1 MSAVIDEG
9 LNGGSI
15 GLTVKIS
22 FNASKAIEDLKATLT
37 SIKDF
42 KINLDL
48 SSITAATEEIKKL
61 NEMKLN
67 IEGQEASL
75 KYFTSV
81 TQQLEKQVE
90 MSERMRQNM
99 EAAGAKGLL
108 KQHAADQK
116 ELYNASLKAM
126 EDIVKYEAQRASLT
140 GKEKTKMTA
149 MIKSRREDLETL
161 SKMITMEQ
169 YSVLFADKRKKME
182 NDVTAERLK
191 QQQAVKTNNEQ
202 KNVDRLKEAEKTYK
216 RIVEL
221 RLKIYELGKN
231 SAEAEPFKK
240 ELKGLNDIIRGYKS
254 AKATKKE
261 LKKMTDEMDTA
272 YQQGVVEIDQKRQK
286 ELEAQAS
293 KQQASE
299 DKLRLEEVTRLLKRR
314 QELELQLYKGNLTK
328 NQTVKYTKEIES
340 LNQTIAKL
348 KEYESTKDKIKIME
362 SSTNDD
368 TSKKKATIDETVQK
382 QEYDKTAKHLDSIG
396 KQIKDLNK
404 QFYAADGYAAKANV
418 AERLIQLEQELDKY
432 REIVTFKEKI
442 AQLDNEIATSKAVD
456 MSKAM
461 DKQESKSTQSQDQIN
476 KAWSGEYYTQLKQ
489 SMNEA
494 LSIEKQLRQE
504 LFKTHGI
511 KADNIQLDQ
520 QYVASLKEQGG
531 LIGQLASNLQTAQK
545 NMVKYKELTDSS
557 EYNNVVKD
565 HSVQE
570 KQAKIS
576 RDSAVNQ
583 EKVLQAQI
591 EEAKTIQELIPAE
604 QRLLQLQLERLKNNK
619 YLTDEQRTQLNAVEE
634 QILALNGNSKKEVS
648 QNARSIRD
656 NMRYEQSVA
665 ALNKENLALEDQK
678 RLEQELVQ
686 SIQQKTRHAI
696 EDLETGKLAKNVDK
710 ERLET
715 IRQMAESAKGLNLAE
730 LKTLSQNINSQL
742 KDVKHQATISSRSDA
757 ESKGAKEL
765 ERFIQSQ
772 KESLTKQTESLKK
785 EELKGYVLEAN
796 TKQIQAQI
804 NALSGANKEEV
815 KANSEAIKKSIVLE
829 QITAQHQK
837 ELDLTTA
844 QAQAEIAAFYTEQ
857 EQANVKAQNQAQ
869 LMKNKIGE
877 LTVGKQ
883 LTEEQSRQI
892 KKLKEYQRLME
903 SGVISNAHYNQIKD
917 SFNVDYQTYKSEG
930 RQASQTQAQQEE
942 LALAQKLVETNK
954 QKLQNRIEYIEV
966 SKNGAYVDKE
976 ELQRAKQMVST
987 LNGLSRTEVAQNT
1000 REIDNLL
1007 NNISSQARNRM
1018 LRETGTLMQS
1028 LGQSLRMFTHYFS
1041 SYTLVTRFFHEF
1053 REGLNV
1059 LREVDETM
1067 TTLRITLTNFS
1078 EKELETLM
1086 KSTKEL
1092 AIELKTSFEDVM
1104 NVVKTVANETESM
1117 TTIMAKARPALI
1129 LSNLTGLGTDQTV
1142 EMIQGVTRQ
1151 YSSQFEEMGLTAE
1164 EQGMK
1169 VADTMVSIS
1178 RALGMDFATGIKG
1191 MAEGIE
1197 IMGALSNELG
1207 MSVEETMALMAA
1219 TSEQTRLTFS
1229 EIANAFKTTMARTIR
1244 ISGTDE
1250 EITPEELAKTE
1261 KALNGVNV
1269 QVRNMETG
1277 ELRSFIDIM
1286 NDLAEIWDTLNDS
1299 QRGAIGD
1306 AMGGARQIST
1316 IMASIN
1322 VTDRRKELTA
1332 IAEESAGAAEVAQET
1347 WSKGLE
1353 AKLKALEDAKAVFW
1367 QSFISSESYH
1377 QFLEMLT
1384 SLVNG
1389 ATKLVEKF
1397 GSIEV
1402 AGTAVSAMLL
1412 IFNKNL
1418 RNNVLNSLNDLVP
1431 GLGRVSAKM
1440 INFSKD
1446 ARASITMYKGLN
1458 TEIVATIASKRA
1470 MGLATTKE
1478 TGQLVANTLQIGLN
1492 TAALV
1497 ANKVAV
1503 IALKGALSMGLSMAI
1518 GAVVSH
1524 LTKMVGKLID
1534 SRKAAKELAEQTK
1547 ESYDEIKSGLESH
1560 AEGKGLIERYEK
1572 LVEAIENYKKALKNS
1587 ELVAEEVEI
1596 TSNKL
1601 KEAQSELVSIQEQL
1615 IELYPEASSK
1625 IDEQG
1630 KLIFG
1635 QIQDYKDLTE
1645 AEREYYNEK
1654 MRLLAMEATVNRSN
1668 VEAQIEDN
1676 NKKKE
1681 KLQWEYEQHIN
1692 SQNQYEYGSQYH
1704 KQFGEMATQKAKKM
1718 QELAKE
1724 NFELEQQLAQYDT
1737 VLTWANNTQNELIQS
1752 TNNLTEEEKK
1762 LADATDEVSKAQED
1776 AIKSAE
1782 ELAIKNKEAA
1792 GSYVDSIKDIQ
1803 TIEELLEK
1811 INNGEFYLSDAET
1824 ALGLM
1829 DGFDGDI
1836 SNINDVYDN
1845 LQNRLSELVTTQGEL
1860 YAEMMEQD
1868 KEFWNSKYKNSDD
1881 WVKYVQ
1887 SSEKDILSIVS
1898 ESLGEQAG
1906 GFMSFINKMGG
1917 FRDVDLSNTKNL
1929 AEAKGKVESH
1939 LVSELKRLWQEYYKA
1954 QSAII
1959 HENVRQ
1965 DIIKN
1970 NPNASIGKA
1979 AAMVEEALKEL
1990 NAQDAVIQE
1999 LLNNINTTIK
2009 PVYNGGSNQSYL
2021 GKKPSSSSS
2030 SSSSSSEVDDLD
2042 LDINRYHDL
2051 ERAIT
2056 RVNNALEANKI
2067 AQENAKP
2074 TKKIQLMKEEIKLYG
2089 QLRDA
2094 QKALYAEQKKEASE
2108 LKKKLSKNGFTFNAD
2123 GTLKNYQSRLEALEK
2138 QANKLS
2144 GDAKKKKIEEVKG
2157 LKEIADAYEQLINET
2172 MPNTQKE
2179 YQELSNTI
2187 KQAQREQLEYVA
2199 DLQSQLT
2206 DAITEELQKRHD
2218 AVRKA
2223 LEKERDLYDKQ
2234 YEEDQWEDSY
2244 NEEQR
2249 KLAEI
2254 QAQIDALSRDFS
2266 EAGRLKLEQ
2275 LMEEYKEQQ
2284 KVIDDMLNDKNHQD
2298 GLDRFDEALEEL
2310 DQKLEDALTPES
2322 LAQMVAQALE
2332 KGFISLNG
2340 EVIKTENLLTQM
2352 LENSGDLFKAT
2363 GQLLKT
2369 ELIDGLKV
2377 AQGLLK
2383 DVNSLTAS
2391 ITGNNSRA
2399 VSLPQTS
2406 GLAPLSRAVAVD
2418 TSTMVASVPNVT
2430 VSFGQLLNVEGNLD
2444 TSLMLELDTKLRQAM
2459 NEVTH
2464 SISQALSYR

>member
-48 SSITAATEEIKKL
+48 SSVLAATEEIKKL
-61 NEMKLN
+61 NEMKIN
-67 IEGQEASL
+67 IEGQQESL

-81 TQQLEKQVE
+81 TQQLEKQVQA
-90 MSERMRQNM
+90 SEQIRKNM
-99 EAAGAKGLL
+99 QAAGEKNLT
-108 KQHAADQK
+108 KQYAADQK

-191 QQQAVKTNNEQ
+191 QQQATKTNNEQ
-202 KNVDRLKEAEKTYK
+202 KNIDRLKEAEKTYK

-221 RLKIYELGKN
+221 RLKIYELGKD

-240 ELKGLNDIIRGYKS
+240 ELKGLNDVIRGYKS

-328 NQTVKYTKEIES
+328 NQTAKYTKEIES

-418 AERLIQLEQELDKY
+418 AERLVQLEQELDKY

-442 AQLDNEIATSKAVD
+442 AQIDREIATSKSVD

-461 DKQESKSTQSQDQIN
+461 DKQEFKSTQSQDQIN

-489 SMNEA
+489 SMGEA

-545 NMVKYKELTDSS
+545 NIVKYKELTDSS

-583 EKVLQAQI
+583 EKFLQVQTQ
-591 EEAKTIQELIPAE
+591 EAKTVQELIPAE

-619 YLTDEQRTQLNAVEE
+619 YLTDEQRTQLNAIEE

-656 NMRYEQSVA
+656 NMKYEQSVA

-678 RLEQELVQ
+678 RLEQELAQ

-742 KDVKHQATISSRSDA
+742 KDVKHQATMSSRSDA
-757 ESKGAKEL
+757 EVANAKAL

-772 KESLTKQTESLKK
+772 KESLTTQAESLKK
-785 EELKGYVLEAN
+785 EELKGYVLESN
-796 TKQIQAQI
+796 LKIIQAQI
-804 NALSGANKEEV
+804 TALNGATKEEV
-815 KANSEAIKKSIVLE
+815 KENSEIIKKNINLE
-829 QITAQHQK
+829 QSTAIRQR
-837 ELDLTTA
+837 EYDLTVSQRQEETA
-844 QAQAEIAAFYTEQ
+844 SYFAEQ
-857 EQANVKAQNQAQ
+857 EQANKKAKHQAVILQ
-869 LMKNKIGE
+869 NKINE
-877 LTVGKQ
+877 LTAGKQ
-883 LTEEQSRQI
+883 LTAEQERQI
-892 KKLKEYQRLME
+892 ENLKEIQRSMS
-903 SGVISNAHYNQIKD
+903 SGVLNKAHYNELND
-917 SFNVDYQTYKSEG
+917 VFNLKYQTYKSEG
-930 RQASQTQAQQEE
+930 KQANQIQAQQED
-942 LALAQKLVETNK
+942 LAQAQKLLEVE
-954 QKLQNRIEYIEV
+954 KLKLKNRIEYIEV
-966 SKNGAYVDKE
+966 GKSGAYVNQEQLRIAKE
-976 ELQRAKQMVST
+976 MVDT
-987 LNGLSRTEVAQNT
+987 LNGLTVKEVRQNA
-1000 REIDNLL
+1000 RDVNNFI
-1007 NNISSQARNRM
+1007 NNISNQARNQQ
-1018 LRETGTLMQS
+1018 LRETGTLTNA
-1028 LGQSLRMFTHYFS
+1028 LGQSMGMFTRYFS
-1041 SYTLVTRFFHEF
+1041 GYMLVNRFFSGIKQ
-1053 REGLNV
+1053 GLHV
-1059 LREVDETM
+1059 LRELDETM
-1067 TTLRITLTNFS
+1067 TTLRITLTNFN
-1078 EKELETLM
+1078 EQELSQLMDATNKLAVEM
-1086 KSTKEL
+1086 KSN
-1092 AIELKTSFEDVM
+1092 FEDVM
-1104 NVVKTVANETESM
+1104 GVIKTVANETENLN
-1117 TTIMAKARPALI
+1117 TILAKAQPALI
-1129 LSNLTGLGTDQTV
+1129 LSNLTGLATSSTV
-1142 EMIQGVTRQ
+1142 EMVQGVTRQ
-1151 YSSQFEEMGLTAE
+1151 YQSQFEAMGLSAE
-1164 EQGMK
+1164 QQGMK
-1169 VADTMVSIS
+1169 VADVMTSIS
-1178 RALGMDFATGIKG
+1178 RSLGMDFATGIKG

-1207 MSVEETMALMAA
+1207 MSIEETMALMAA
-1219 TSEQTRLTFS
+1219 TSEQTRLSFS

-1244 ISGTDE
+1244 ISGTEDE
-1250 EITPEELAKTE
+1250 VSVQDLAKTE
-1261 KALNGVNV
+1261 KALRGVGV
-1269 QVRNMETG
+1269 EVRNFITG
-1277 ELRSFIDIM
+1277 ELRSFIEIM
-1286 NDLAEIWDTLNDS
+1286 DDLAVVWDDLTDS
-1299 QRGAIGD
+1299 QRGAVGD

-1322 VTDRRKELTA
+1322 VTERRQELTK
-1332 IAEESAGAAEVAQET
+1332 IAEESEGAAMLAQET
-1347 WSKGLE
+1347 WANGLE
-1353 AKLKALEDAKAVFW
+1353 AKIKGLDDAWAMFWQRYLNGEDYHAFLDMMTSLTKGVAHFVEIVGAIPSTALVGIAAFNTLNKSSRALMTGLTDDLIRYTTVALGKTIVDENGVKVTLASIQADAAKRLGLKALTTEAVLAKTATMALQGV
-1367 QSFISSESYH
+1367 
-1377 QFLEMLT
+1377 L
-1384 SLVNG
+1384 SLVPAIGISAILWVFQALHKAIKDVDDASKNFRE
-1389 ATKLVEKF
+1389 TLVKF
-1397 GSIEV
+1397 DTEMDNIK
-1402 AGTAVSAMLL
+1402 TA
-1412 IFNKNL
+1412 KNL
-1418 RNNVLNSLNDLVP
+1418 IKERSELKTKLNDLTV
-1431 GLGRVSAKM
+1431 GTEEYTDTLNKLISAEEKLISLDERYKDTLTNTDLSDEQVEAQLTNDNEYANIQAVREADEDLLGVFGTIRKGNLVEREIDEFYRSEYSALKALYKAKEEAGEKAYEKAIKQGKDEIEAIRAKEEAEEKYNEKIEKRSKMMRVTLDDLNKELDYMEEHNKQVDTSIDVLGKSSSVKYTYQTLDKREVLEEIDDLITVQKEEIKVTDKYTDSLKKASKAVDDVKKKLKDLRSSYTEGRDGFVDSTKKLQDMQDLMDDISENGMTLDNFDNSLLEDFKGDLSDAAAVQAYLTEQIKLTEQEQAIAYGKM
-1440 INFSKD
+1440 CENSKEMFD
-1446 ARASITMYKGLN
+1446 SQIKDSDEYKNYIGQAEANAQNLIATFRAQGLN
-1458 TEIVATIASKRA
+1458 DLADHYQSKLDLAKDDLENAETLAQSRA
-1470 MGLATTKE
+1470 ILEENLINGLQGGWHE
-1478 TGQLVANTLQIGLN
+1478 YY
-1492 TAALV
+1492 
-1497 ANKVAV
+1497 NKVAEW
-1503 IALKGALSMGLSMAI
+1503 
-1518 GAVVSH
+1518 
-1524 LTKMVGKLID
+1524 TKSFGD
-1534 SRKAAKELAEQTK
+1534 GRNPDGT
-1547 ESYDEIKSGLESH
+1547 YDEV
-1560 AEGKGLIERYEK
+1560 AYEAWLK
-1572 LVEAIENYKKALKNS
+1572 IQEYKKQLEAI
-1587 ELVAEEVEI
+1587 
-1596 TSNKL
+1596 
-1601 KEAQSELVSIQEQL
+1601 
-1615 IELYPEASSK
+1615 
-1625 IDEQG
+1625 
-1630 KLIFG
+1630 
-1635 QIQDYKDLTE
+1635 
-1645 AEREYYNEK
+1645 
-1654 MRLLAMEATVNRSN
+1654 
-1668 VEAQIEDN
+1668 
-1676 NKKKE
+1676 
-1681 KLQWEYEQHIN
+1681 
-1692 SQNQYEYGSQYH
+1692 
-1704 KQFGEMATQKAKKM
+1704 
-1718 QELAKE
+1718 
-1724 NFELEQQLAQYDT
+1724 
-1737 VLTWANNTQNELIQS
+1737 AN
-1752 TNNLTEEEKK
+1752 
-1762 LADATDEVSKAQED
+1762 
-1776 AIKSAE
+1776 
-1782 ELAIKNKEAA
+1782 
-1792 GSYVDSIKDIQ
+1792 
-1803 TIEELLEK
+1803 
-1811 INNGEFYLSDAET
+1811 
-1824 ALGLM
+1824 
-1829 DGFDGDI
+1829 
-1836 SNINDVYDN
+1836 
-1845 LQNRLSELVTTQGEL
+1845 
-1860 YAEMMEQD
+1860 
-1868 KEFWNSKYKNSDD
+1868 
-1881 WVKYVQ
+1881 
-1887 SSEKDILSIVS
+1887 
-1898 ESLGEQAG
+1898 
-1906 GFMSFINKMGG
+1906 
-1917 FRDVDLSNTKNL
+1917 
-1929 AEAKGKVESH
+1929 
-1939 LVSELKRLWQEYYKA
+1939 
-1954 QSAII
+1954 
-1959 HENVRQ
+1959 
-1965 DIIKN
+1965 
-1970 NPNASIGKA
+1970 SIG
-1979 AAMVEEALKEL
+1979 
-1990 NAQDAVIQE
+1990 Q
-1999 LLNNINTTIK
+1999 NIEVKPPTISK
-2009 PVYNGGSNQSYL
+2009 P
-2021 GKKPSSSSS
+2021 SSSS

-2144 GDAKKKKIEEVKG
+2144 GDAKKKKIEEVKAI
-2157 LKEIADAYEQLINET
+2157 KEIADAYEQLINET
-2172 MPNTQKE
+2172 LPNTQKE

-2218 AVRKA
+2218 AVREA

-2275 LMEEYKEQQ
+2275 LMEEFKEQQ
-2284 KVIDDMLNDKNHQD
+2284 KVIDEMLNDKNHQD
-2298 GLDRFDEALEEL
+2298 GLDRFDEALEAL
-2310 DQKLEDALTPES
+2310 DEELEDLLEPES
-2322 LAQMVAQALE
+2322 LAQMVSQALE
-2332 KGFISLNG
+2332 KGFIKLNG

-2383 DVNSLTAS
+2383 DVSSLSAS

-2399 VSLPQTS
+2399 ISLPQTS